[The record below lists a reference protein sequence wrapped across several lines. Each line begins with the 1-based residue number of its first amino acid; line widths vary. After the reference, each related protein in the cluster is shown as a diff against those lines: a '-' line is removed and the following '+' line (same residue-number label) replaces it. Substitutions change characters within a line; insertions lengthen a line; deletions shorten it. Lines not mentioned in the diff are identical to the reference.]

1 MGEVIK
7 HRNHCSKF
15 APQATK
21 SRQIPRRVRLPGQI
35 PSGRSL
41 QADPHSLPPTREPR
55 AHTAAPDTRAVTRLT
70 DSRGRETLSPLTA
83 RPGPH
88 QSPPRRLLRW
98 PVSRTRVT
106 APGLSVSLGS
116 WEGQRLCFSQAPVPC
131 WQASERSPRGL
142 APHTPTQGTGRLSSV
157 RATELHQFVLFSYP
171 HSQCV
176 CRASLQGS
184 LPPGKNG
191 IKTGG
196 PIRDQQDLVDQV
208 SQEEL

>member
-1 MGEVIK
+1 MIK
-7 HRNHCSKF
+7 HRNHRSKF

-21 SRQIPRRVRLPGQI
+21 SRQILTAAGQAPRPDPLGSR
-35 PSGRSL
+35 L
-41 QADPHSLPPTREPR
+41 QAEPHSLAPTREPR
-55 AHTAAPDTRAVTRLT
+55 SRTAAPNARSVTRLT

-88 QSPPRRLLRW
+88 HSPPRRLLRW

-106 APGLSVSLGS
+106 APGLSASLGS
-116 WEGQRLCFSQAPVPC
+116 WEGQRLAFSRAPVPC
-131 WQASERSPRGL
+131 WPLSAAQA
-142 APHTPTQGTGRLSSV
+142 AWPHTPPPKALNASSV
-157 RATELHQFVLFSYP
+157 HDTELHQFVPFSYP

-176 CRASLQGS
+176 CRASLQGP

-196 PIRDQQDLVDQV
+196 PIRDQQDLVDQAG
-208 SQEEL
+208 QEEL